1 MLPRLKYQEPSNL
14 TEIQVTSTLLFL
26 SGHFQG
32 EMVKGSLK
40 IYQHMGVFGIDI
52 LWLWVHYQTH
62 SSCKKGSQTETLV
75 IVADLYQTRIP
86 AHTCPICVITHPSRA
101 CSRGSSQTH
110 RPHCTTLQRAPGSI
124 HCAQSDREQ
133 EPEPT
138 KRHPLCCNNLVRN
151 LN

>member
-86 AHTCPICVITHPSRA
+86 AHTCPHLCDHPSIQGVQQRLITNA
-101 CSRGSSQTH
+101 
-110 RPHCTTLQRAPGSI
+110 PTTLHNAAEG
-124 HCAQSDREQ
+124 AWL
-133 EPEPT
+133 
-138 KRHPLCCNNLVRN
+138 HPLCPERQGARAWAYQEASTL
-151 LN
+151 LQ